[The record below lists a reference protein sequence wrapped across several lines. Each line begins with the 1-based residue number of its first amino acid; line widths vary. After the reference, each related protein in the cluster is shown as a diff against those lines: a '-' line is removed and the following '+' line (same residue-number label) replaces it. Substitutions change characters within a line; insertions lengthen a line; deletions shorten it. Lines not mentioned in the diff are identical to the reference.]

1 MTTPRTEA
9 HIKELQRDPEISGR
23 NRTLEFAR
31 QLERELAAARHE
43 VDQTHMEFDALKMT
57 KLPLGS

>member
-31 QLERELAAARHE
+31 QLERELAEALPARARLWKARPLAAILR
-43 VDQTHMEFDALKMT
+43 
-57 KLPLGS
+57 